1 MKKKPKPTLIEERD
15 FPFESSI
22 SYGVENGFHE
32 LHWHNETEICYIK
45 SGTGKYL
52 INGID
57 YNFSAGDIFIIGNDD
72 IHLCYDD
79 RELVMQVVM
88 FDPLLIGGYPANFYD
103 FEYLRLFSDSSY
115 AECRKIEHSSECARL
130 LSDILAEIEAEYD
143 SGQKGYE
150 MMIRS
155 LLLRFFA
162 YVFRNRPDNTH
173 SGKILSDNAAGKV
186 RSILQYI
193 DLHYY
198 EHIDLALLEQK
209 FGISRPYLCRIFKT
223 MTGVSPIDYI
233 IRKRIDEAKFR
244 LIDTSKS
251 VLEISEEC
259 GFHSLS
265 NFNSLFKRMTGCT
278 PGNYRKNSHIQSI
291 NKL

>member
-1 MKKKPKPTLIEERD
+1 MKKIPKPTLIQERD

-32 LHWHNETEICYIK
+32 LHWHKETEICYIK

-52 INGID
+52 INGTD
-57 YNFSAGDIFIIGNDD
+57 YSFSAGDIFIIGNND

-79 RELVMQVVM
+79 KKLVMQVVM
-88 FDPLLIGGYPANFYD
+88 FDPFLISSRTSNSSD
-103 FEYLRLFSDSSY
+103 IEYLRLFSDNSY
-115 AECRKIEHSSECARL
+115 TECRKIEHSTECARL

-143 SGQKGYE
+143 SEQKGYE

-162 YVFRNRPDNTH
+162 FVFRNNPDKPD
-173 SGKILSDNAAGKV
+173 SGKNLSANSAAKV

-193 DLHYY
+193 DLNYY

-223 MTGVSPIDYI
+223 MTGISPIDYI
-233 IRKRIDEAKFR
+233 IRKRIDEAKRR
-244 LIDTSKS
+244 LIETAGSI
-251 VLEISEEC
+251 LEISEEC
-259 GFHSLS
+259 GFNSLS

-278 PGNYRKNSHIQSI
+278 PGNYRKNGAAKVQI
-291 NKL
+291 